1 MHERLEHLLVH
12 IPAKHKASMLTP
24 EVKSKVRC
32 VTGALVPSQAQD
44 WDINVPDLQGK
55 RVGTTANEL
64 RVSAGKSWSRRK
76 GTR

>member
-1 MHERLEHLLVH
+1 VH
-12 IPAKHKASMLTP
+12 ILAKHKASMLTP

-32 VTGALVPSQAQD
+32 VTGALVPSQTQD

-64 RVSAGKSWSRRK
+64 RVSAGKFWSRRK
-76 GTR
+76 GMRTK